1 MDQGMI
7 MDLIIQGLIF
17 PGLFFIVFL
26 IIFTQWI
33 YRKITA
39 RIQYRRGPCYTGP
52 LGFLQPFADFM
63 KLLVKE
69 DVVTR
74 YSVKHIPIVLASIG
88 LGSLIAILLLT
99 PLSLRP
105 FYGDY
110 DIIILFYLGLWGSF
124 AILFIGLAAPNPY
137 TSLGVGRYMA
147 LLVSSEPSFI
157 ASFIVPVIIASR
169 FFNVNYSFYKA
180 SILSHRLWTIDPFS
194 TLSMILAAIAGFM
207 ALMGILEIRPFDF
220 PEAEGEIYWGIFTEY
235 GGPSLA
241 LGFFILFTERIV
253 FPLIYVMLFLG
264 GSWPVDITMNYWAGF
279 LIIFTKFILLFIL
292 LTVID
297 NVMPRLRP
305 DQGVRILWKYAL
317 TLSVIALII
326 SLI

>member
-52 LGFLQPFADFM
+52 LGFLQPFTDFI

-69 DVVTR
+69 DAVTR

-137 TSLGVGRYMA
+137 TSLGVSRYMA

-220 PEAEGEIYWGIFTEY
+220 PEAEGEIYWGIFTE
-235 GGPSLA
+235 
-241 LGFFILFTERIV
+241 RIV

-264 GSWPVDITMNYWAGF
+264 GSWPVDITMNYCAGF